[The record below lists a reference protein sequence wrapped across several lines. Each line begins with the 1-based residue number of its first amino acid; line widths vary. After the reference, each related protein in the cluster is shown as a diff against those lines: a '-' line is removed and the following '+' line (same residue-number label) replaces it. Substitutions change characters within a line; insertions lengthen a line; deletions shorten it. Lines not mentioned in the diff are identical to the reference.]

1 MGTDGLFHALTGSPK
16 HSLIIKLRLKDFVS
30 ILLTEKKKHNLPSHL
45 IVIQMASNHA
55 MWRSVF

>member
-16 HSLIIKLRLKDFVS
+16 DSLIIKLRLKDFVS
-30 ILLTEKKKHNLPSHL
+30 ILSTEKKHNLPSHL
-45 IVIQMASNHA
+45 IVIQIASNHA